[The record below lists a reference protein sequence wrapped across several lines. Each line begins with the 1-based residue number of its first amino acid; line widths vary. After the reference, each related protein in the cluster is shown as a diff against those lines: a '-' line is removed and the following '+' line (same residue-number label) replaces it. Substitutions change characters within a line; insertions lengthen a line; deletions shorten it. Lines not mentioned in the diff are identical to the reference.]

1 MYVYTYIHYTPQIY
15 DNIRANFP
23 RFHNRIDTGS
33 TGYKIKKNL
42 PEGSLSCVL
51 FRKGEGGSLSMLL
64 PVPLPLNIYIFSPCL
79 HLAAV
84 FTQQSMQKL
93 SASHRFLQ

>member
-33 TGYKIKKNL
+33 TGPKIKKNL
-42 PEGSLSCVL
+42 PEGSLSCSQPQ
-51 FRKGEGGSLSMLL
+51 KGEGWSLSMLL
-64 PVPLPLNIYIFSPCL
+64 PVPLPLNIYISPPCF
-79 HLAAV
+79 HLTAV
-84 FTQQSMQKL
+84 FTQQSMQSL